1 MAKKFTFDDAITTDI
16 KGAASNSYI
25 DNIKMIK
32 IADIETNAENFYSL
46 PDIEDLAEDIDRQ
59 GLIHSLAVAKISSEK
74 YKLISGHRRLTAIK
88 LLIENGK
95 WNNETVPCYVIT
107 AKKSDAEMNLD
118 LIMLNH
124 TQRKYSDSDIF
135 KEHEELKKIFS
146 QLEAD
151 GVEIKGRLREKI
163 AKAMHV
169 SSAQIGKI
177 ENIKNNAIDSV
188 KAAVENEELSIST
201 ANEIAKHNTTKQQEI
216 ISSPIEKIK
225 TADVRSINKSKEY
238 ERNNRLNKE
247 IKRLAAVNGEKP
259 KYRMVAPELL
269 DNIKQSGI
277 QFAYFKKGD
286 KYNIVF
292 LRKNETE
299 IDQLLKQLRKEK

>member
-118 LIMLNH
+118 LI
-124 TQRKYSDSDIF
+124 Q
-135 KEHEELKKIFS
+135 
-146 QLEAD
+146 
-151 GVEIKGRLREKI
+151 V
-163 AKAMHV
+163 
-169 SSAQIGKI
+169 
-177 ENIKNNAIDSV
+177 
-188 KAAVENEELSIST
+188 
-201 ANEIAKHNTTKQQEI
+201 
-216 ISSPIEKIK
+216 
-225 TADVRSINKSKEY
+225 
-238 ERNNRLNKE
+238 
-247 IKRLAAVNGEKP
+247 
-259 KYRMVAPELL
+259 
-269 DNIKQSGI
+269 
-277 QFAYFKKGD
+277 FKKTVWN
-286 KYNIVF
+286 KLSTEPFPERY
-292 LRKNETE
+292 TE
-299 IDQLLKQLRKEK
+299 ILVAYTVVCIFCQSTKDIQRTYKLPVIR

>member
-1 MAKKFTFDDAITTDI
+1 
-16 KGAASNSYI
+16 
-25 DNIKMIK
+25 
-32 IADIETNAENFYSL
+32 
-46 PDIEDLAEDIDRQ
+46 
-59 GLIHSLAVAKISSEK
+59 
-74 YKLISGHRRLTAIK
+74 
-88 LLIENGK
+88 
-95 WNNETVPCYVIT
+95 
-107 AKKSDAEMNLD
+107 MNLD

-188 KAAVENEELSIST
+188 KAAVENGELSIST

-225 TADVRSINKSKEY
+225 TADVRSINKSKPKSK
-238 ERNNRLNKE
+238 NNESKIIQNDDGIYDKTTEIFLTKDEINFLNKNFDRLGFSYLLSVSSDSDKLLIE
-247 IKRLAAVNGEKP
+247 NIISKIKGEKT
-259 KYRMVAPELL
+259 
-269 DNIKQSGI
+269 NG
-277 QFAYFKKGD
+277 KGC
-286 KYNIVF
+286 
-292 LRKNETE
+292 
-299 IDQLLKQLRKEK
+299 

>member
-169 SSAQIGKI
+169 SSAQIGKL
-177 ENIKNNAIDSV
+177 ENIKNNA
-188 KAAVENEELSIST
+188 
-201 ANEIAKHNTTKQQEI
+201 
-216 ISSPIEKIK
+216 
-225 TADVRSINKSKEY
+225 
-238 ERNNRLNKE
+238 
-247 IKRLAAVNGEKP
+247 
-259 KYRMVAPELL
+259 
-269 DNIKQSGI
+269 
-277 QFAYFKKGD
+277 
-286 KYNIVF
+286 
-292 LRKNETE
+292 RK
-299 IDQLLKQLRKEK
+299 